1 MPEIPKLEI
10 DMDKECARCGEKGT
24 APNGLCLKC
33 IADKLKA
40 DNEKETSLEL
50 VEMKFTPDEKIELGL
65 KVAEQIRTLKR
76 IESQKKSASADFLAR
91 EKSANLEL
99 DELSRKIEDG
109 FEMRR
114 EECEVQYDNDQKRVS
129 FVIYIDNI
137 AVVVKQR
144 KMTPDEIQRTLPG
157 ID

>member
-1 MPEIPKLEI
+1 MPEK
-10 DMDKECARCGEKGT
+10 
-24 APNGLCLKC
+24 
-33 IADKLKA
+33 
-40 DNEKETSLEL
+40 EKETSFEL

-65 KVAEQIRTLKR
+65 KVAEQIRTLKV
-76 IESQKKSASADFLAR
+76 IERQKKSAVADFKAR
-91 EKSANLEL
+91 EESANLEL

-144 KMTPDEIQRTLPG
+144 KMTPDEIQMSIPG
-157 ID
+157 V

>member
-1 MPEIPKLEI
+1 MPEK
-10 DMDKECARCGEKGT
+10 
-24 APNGLCLKC
+24 
-33 IADKLKA
+33 
-40 DNEKETSLEL
+40 KETSIEL

-76 IESQKKSASADFLAR
+76 VESQKKSAVADFTAR

-114 EECEVQYDNDQKRVS
+114 EECEVQYDDELKMVH
-129 FVIYIDNI
+129 FVIYQDG
-137 AVVVKQR
+137 VPLVVKQR
-144 KMTPDEIQRTLPG
+144 KMTPDEVQRKIPG
-157 ID
+157 VD